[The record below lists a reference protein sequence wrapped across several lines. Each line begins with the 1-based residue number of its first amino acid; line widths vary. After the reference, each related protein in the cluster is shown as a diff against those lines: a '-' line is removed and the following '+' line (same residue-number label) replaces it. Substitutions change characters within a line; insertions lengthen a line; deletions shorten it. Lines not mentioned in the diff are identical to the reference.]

1 MERTLV
7 LLKPDCLQRGLAG
20 RILTRFEEKGLRVV
34 GLKLRHF
41 ERATIEAHY
50 EVHKARPFYA
60 KLVEF
65 MTSGPVVA
73 IALEGIDAIEV
84 TRNLVGATNARKA
97 AAGTIR
103 GDFGMS
109 FSNNLVHGSDG
120 PESAAKE
127 LALFFGGEGEL
138 VDWTPSTLEW
148 TYSVSEELT

>member
-7 LLKPDCLQRGLAG
+7 LFKPDCLQRGLAG
-20 RILTRFEEKGLRVV
+20 QILARFEQKGLRVI
-34 GLKLRHF
+34 GLKLRCF
-41 ERATIEAHY
+41 ERTLIEKHY
-50 EVHKARPFYA
+50 DVHKARPFYG

-84 TRNLVGATNARKA
+84 TRNLMGATNARKA

-120 PESAAKE
+120 PEAAQKE
-127 LALFFGGEGEL
+127 LALFFGQAGEL
-138 VDWTPSTLEW
+138 VDWTPATLEW
-148 TYSVSEELT
+148 TYSVAEELS